1 MVPTWVPRPK
11 YTLLT
16 MRSSRAVREGSRA
29 MISANW
35 PACEWWLR
43 RRSARAPWMLRNDA
57 SLGQA
62 SMRCRS
68 SISLS
73 TGLAAPAKIGG
84 GVLKRKSTSPV
95 PYVYR
100 TKIRSAPSARNLFLG
115 ETLRRYALRFARL
128 GDGGHGRA
136 DDGLSCAC
144 AAGTKGI

>member
-1 MVPTWVPRPK
+1 
-11 YTLLT
+11 
-16 MRSSRAVREGSRA
+16 
-29 MISANW
+29 
-35 PACEWWLR
+35 
-43 RRSARAPWMLRNDA
+43 MLRNDA

-100 TKIRSAPSARNLFLG
+100 ARIRSHPSARNLFLG
-115 ETLRRYALRFARL
+115 ETREGVPYAFP
-128 GDGGHGRA
+128 
-136 DDGLSCAC
+136 
-144 AAGTKGI
+144 AGTMAITRGLTTA